1 MADKGTELQAQLAEL
16 RAGYAERLPGQ
27 IADIGMAWRA
37 VREATESLERQQMLA
52 RLAHNLV
59 GSAATY
65 GFPEISACAQEL
77 EHRIVALAGLAE
89 PDAKRAHEE
98 IDELVGRLDDVG
110 RTSVQEM
117 AVSAPTPDHVSLES
131 VIPTASG
138 RAVYLIDGPSGF
150 AGDLARQLGHFGYR
164 VTSLNGSGGAA
175 NAMAVPKPV
184 AVIATVAAGDDGP
197 AGERMIETIRTPDA
211 PGHGSVVP
219 LLLISPSD
227 DFAARLSAVRQ
238 GCDAYLTQPVDI
250 YELVE
255 ALDRYTVR
263 EEPEPYR
270 VLVIDDSPSVADFCS
285 AVLSH
290 AGMVTSTVINPLQA
304 IDSLVEFNPDLILM
318 DVYMPGCTGPE
329 LAAVIRQQS
338 AYMGV
343 PIVFLSSEVDRD
355 KQLSALS
362 VGGDEFLTKPIQP
375 DHLVAAVRARA
386 ERWHMVQ
393 SLMVRDGLTGL
404 ANHTRITEQLRSEVT
419 SAAEAKGDVSFA
431 LIDIDHIR
439 SINETH
445 GYVAGDRVIKCLS
458 RLLREH
464 FPHSDV
470 IGRYSGSE
478 FAVILPGTDSA
489 HAASKLGGLREQIA
503 DVPQR
508 TGEGEFFVTISGGIA
523 AFPTC
528 GEAGTLI
535 SAAEGALERAKRA
548 GRNRVFTTET

>member
-1 MADKGTELQAQLAEL
+1 M
-16 RAGYAERLPGQ
+16 
-27 IADIGMAWRA
+27 
-37 VREATESLERQQMLA
+37 RQQTFA
-52 RLAHNLV
+52 RLVHNLV

-65 GFPEISACAQEL
+65 GVPEVSACAQEL
-77 EHRIVALAGLAE
+77 EQRIVALADLAGRDE
-89 PDAKRAHEE
+89 KPAHGE
-98 IDELVGRLDDVG
+98 IDELVGRLDNVG
-110 RTSVQEM
+110 RTAVQKA
-117 AVSAPTPDHVSLES
+117 AVSAAAPGRPSFES
-131 VIPTASG
+131 VTPTASE
-138 RAVYLIDGPSGF
+138 RSIYFIDGPTGL
-150 AGDLARQLGHFGYR
+150 AGDLTRQLGHFGYR
-164 VTSLNGSGGAA
+164 VKSWSGSDEAQNAA
-175 NAMAVPKPV
+175 DMPKPA
-184 AVIATVAAGDDGP
+184 AVIATVAAGDAGV
-197 AGERMIETIRTPDA
+197 AGERLVEAIRTPKA
-211 PGHGSVVP
+211 PGHGPIVP
-219 LLLISPSD
+219 LLLISPCD
-227 DFAARLSAVRQ
+227 DFAARLNAVRQ
-238 GCDAYLTQPVDI
+238 GCDAYLTQPIDV

-255 ALDRYTVR
+255 TLDRHTVR

-270 VLVIDDSPSVADFCS
+270 VLVIDDSRSVADFCS

-290 AGMVTSTVINPLQA
+290 AGMVTSTVTDPLQA
-304 IDSLVEFNPDLILM
+304 IDALVEFNPDLILM
-318 DVYMPGCTGPE
+318 DLYMPGCTGPE

-375 DHLVAAVRARA
+375 DHLVAAVRTRA
-386 ERWHMVQ
+386 ERWHMVH

-419 SAAEAKGDVSFA
+419 NAAQAKGDVSFA

-478 FAVILPGTDSA
+478 FAVILPGSDRA
-489 HAASKLGGLREQIA
+489 RALGQLGGLREKIA